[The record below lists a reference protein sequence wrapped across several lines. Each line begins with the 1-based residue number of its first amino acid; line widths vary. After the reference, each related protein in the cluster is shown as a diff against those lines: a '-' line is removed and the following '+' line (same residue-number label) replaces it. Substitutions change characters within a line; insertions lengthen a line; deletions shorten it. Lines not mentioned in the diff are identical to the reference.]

1 MIKIFLLLIFF
12 LNLLNADL
20 YENERI
26 INEMVK
32 SYNPKNKIGTINYS
46 EKQLDI
52 LCEDEYFSSNCEY
65 ILIYTENEM
74 RKKRIIF
81 LLEKLSK
88 KLLIEKKS
96 FLDLNKELIKYI
108 EYNQQVNNL
117 TTFCSSTLCSEKNIS
132 SDLEYFEDNLEKF
145 LTNKISVKKINIKDI
160 NKLYKE
166 NYDLLK
172 SFESDEY
179 KVILEDFIK
188 IDKMFK
194 THIFSIE
201 RILSENDKIYKN
213 RWLDF
218 VYLHRYNYLI
228 QWKEFFEEEKKLSQQ

>member
-1 MIKIFLLLIFF
+1 MICSLASSDLPLVSPLFN
-12 LNLLNADL
+12 NLCTN
-20 YENERI
+20 
-26 INEMVK
+26 V
-32 SYNPKNKIGTINYS
+32 SSSTIK
-46 EKQLDI
+46 EG
-52 LCEDEYFSSNCEY
+52 
-65 ILIYTENEM
+65 
-74 RKKRIIF
+74 
-81 LLEKLSK
+81 
-88 KLLIEKKS
+88 S